1 MRELL
6 GYSKIKAELKIVN
19 EHVLEDKFV
28 RELFEVVN
36 TEEFKQ
42 IFNQAQD
49 I

>member
-6 GYSKIKAELKIVN
+6 GYPKIKAELKIAN
-19 EHVLEDKFV
+19 EHALEDKV
-28 RELFEVVN
+28 IRELFEVVN

-42 IFNQAQD
+42 IFNQVQS